1 MDDVGTIVVPE
12 VEMVQMVPDDDEQI
26 DDEWEANTEGQAEL
40 ENLAVSAPQI
50 ALQVRLH
57 TLVLAC
63 SPLGSSPRHRAIVA
77 QVRVCIALACILLT
91 LCVMVWL
98 SWMKHGATI
107 MRQKGNAEV
116 RRSGARTPLRL
127 RAPTTPR

>member
-50 ALQVRLH
+50 ALQVRLR

-63 SPLGSSPRHRAIVA
+63 SPLGSSP
-77 QVRVCIALACILLT
+77 
-91 LCVMVWL
+91 
-98 SWMKHGATI
+98 
-107 MRQKGNAEV
+107 
-116 RRSGARTPLRL
+116 
-127 RAPTTPR
+127 